1 MHSYVCIYIYI
12 YIHTHISLSLSRYTY
27 TYIYVY
33 IHIACASEED
43 CAKQADNAD
52 CVFLRTA
59 IYVSLSLSL
68 YIYTYIAILYRYHRC
83 VYIYIYIY
91 THSYTYIILHYTM
104 LYYSVYMRAPDSRS
118 NHVRVLQSLQQPT
131 FQQITKH
138 QWLFSCACSYV
149 FVSSEIMSSRLLNWF
164 LDHPMKRDGYRCRL
178 RLLLNKICLSQPLR
192 NPDS

>member
-1 MHSYVCIYIYI
+1 MYIYVYI
-12 YIHTHISLSLSRYTY
+12 YRYTSLSLSRYTY

-83 VYIYIYIY
+83 VYIYIYIHIV
-91 THSYTYIILHYTM
+91 TLISYYIILCYIIVCICVRPIHVVIMCGFYNRFNSLRFNKSPSINDCSAAHVVMYLFQVKLWAVGCWT
-104 LYYSVYMRAPDSRS
+104 DS
-118 NHVRVLQSLQQPT
+118 
-131 FQQITKH
+131 
-138 QWLFSCACSYV
+138 
-149 FVSSEIMSSRLLNWF
+149 
-164 LDHPMKRDGYRCRL
+164 
-178 RLLLNKICLSQPLR
+178 
-192 NPDS
+192 